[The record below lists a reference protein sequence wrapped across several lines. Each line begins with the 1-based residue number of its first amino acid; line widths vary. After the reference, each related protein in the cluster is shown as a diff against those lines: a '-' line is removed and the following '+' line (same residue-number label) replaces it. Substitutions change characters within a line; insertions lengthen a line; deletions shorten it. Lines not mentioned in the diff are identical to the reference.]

1 MPICRSTEIETF
13 DDDDIKLEKEAAS
26 SAVNE
31 NCRGSLRDGARYK
44 TDEKLKQSE
53 TSDEFESE
61 SSHMS
66 PSSVR
71 QTRLDD
77 TSRWSERRDTSDQE
91 ISPASTPASN
101 RQRDTDYE
109 LIFRGRHD
117 EDDDDIT
124 PRYSSRDR
132 FNDTQGTCQ
141 KDLGCEEDDDDITPR
156 FSRRHRFDD
165 TRGTCQKD
173 VDYKEGDKDVPFSY
187 VRRRHQYYDLSK
199 WSKRHQSDSARAM
212 SLSDMSPTD
221 KGRSQLNAAPVQNEK
236 LIDSE
241 PEDEDWSPSD
251 SRFDD
256 SNRWSTRG
264 IDYGQESDY
273 PTKVE
278 RNRSDKATRGK
289 SGRSTEVKD
298 IEANLGRGSS
308 CNDVRPRDSNY
319 KRHGSSRET
328 RRSKFDD
335 AARWSGRGSD
345 PEIDINRHF
354 PSSPGREK
362 NNVDTNFRQRGRDI
376 IDPKPEGRYEPLSYS
391 RRNKFGNVSR
401 EIERGSEIEDG
412 RFSPS
417 YETRMNEPLQRS
429 ESCINSDCKSW
440 KDEHKDSF
448 FTE

>member
-1 MPICRSTEIETF
+1 M
-13 DDDDIKLEKEAAS
+13 
-26 SAVNE
+26 
-31 NCRGSLRDGARYK
+31 
-44 TDEKLKQSE
+44 
-53 TSDEFESE
+53 
-61 SSHMS
+61 
-66 PSSVR
+66 
-71 QTRLDD
+71 
-77 TSRWSERRDTSDQE
+77 ERKKGTSDQE
-91 ISPASTPASN
+91 ISPASTPSSN

-187 VRRRHQYYDLSK
+187 VRRRHQYDDLSK

-264 IDYGQESDY
+264 TDNGQESDY

-354 PSSPGREK
+354 PSSLEERKIMLILTFDREGEILSIP
-362 NNVDTNFRQRGRDI
+362 NQRVDMNRCHIVGETS
-376 IDPKPEGRYEPLSYS
+376 LATS
-391 RRNKFGNVSR
+391 V
-401 EIERGSEIEDG
+401 ERLKGAA
-412 RFSPS
+412 R
-417 YETRMNEPLQRS
+417 
-429 ESCINSDCKSW
+429 
-440 KDEHKDSF
+440 
-448 FTE
+448 